1 MLPLLAS
8 AAAGK
13 VKKPQKIDPK
23 KFAGQMEETKTEAKG
38 GALVP
43 QPKLSIIK
51 VVDVK
56 VPSQRKGTKGPFET
70 LRDRTHDLWKALRRE
85 SKAKKKRATKQKVIK
100 EKERRNFL
108 ESLRESGVG
117 KFAAGVTNK
126 LTSPVAGIF
135 ETIIKALALIFT
147 GWLMNYLPQ
156 ILGVIKGF
164 VNVVKTI
171 VNLAK
176 PIVLGLL
183 AVGTWITDKG
193 VKLIALLAGVS
204 PDEALNNSII
214 KNLTE
219 IQKRIPLIEAA
230 FAGFLIFQGLTGIR
244 SLGKG
249 WPKRRTANARRLS
262 KLNQGGSRF
271 NASRKLSKTRSTSK
285 AVRKRFAQRFGGK
298 ASKARFGGQI
308 TGKNVFGPQKALQ
321 SKVFGRGGSRVFTRA
336 TTKLLGKGAGKI
348 AMRMTK
354 LVSRYGKVPII
365 GPLIVGI
372 SQVLAGEPLGKAL
385 FMALGTGL
393 GELLGGALAA
403 ALGVGTA
410 GFGAVL
416 APGML
421 IAGGMIGTF
430 VGELLYEG
438 FLGKGWGAAAEKLK
452 KKIVGI
458 FTGTGEMLK
467 SLWNWLRGGGLI
479 ELAKNVGGG
488 IMSVFSMIGNA
499 LKAVG
504 NGAQIAGKWLAD
516 GTGRFMSG
524 YMEKHSFKL
533 PDWALNWTIKKIPF
547 IPDWLKNWDGRIL
560 NPLQLMNPFAMWPL
574 LFESFFPQKA
584 AAMAERKAAVESGD
598 APKKNALGI
607 VMSDEH
613 QSAEYLK
620 KRDSGQLPA
629 SNNAGAISESASY
642 DQPGGGDGGGATIMP
657 VNIQQMQGGG
667 GGGVPSRGGGPIRV
681 NKYEL
686 TNDLKKSLILAR
698 LYRD

>member
-1 MLPLLAS
+1 MLNLLAS

-13 VKKPQKIDPK
+13 VKKPQKVDPK
-23 KFAGQMEETKTEAKG
+23 KFAGQMEETKGQTQSKG

-43 QPKLSIIK
+43 QPKLSIVK

-56 VPSQRKGTKGPFET
+56 VPSQSKDTKGPFES
-70 LRDRTHDLWKALRRE
+70 LREKTHKIWKALRRE

-183 AVGTWITDKG
+183 AVGTWIADKG

-230 FAGFLIFQGLTGIR
+230 FAGFLIFQGLSGIR

-262 KLNQGGSRF
+262 KVGQGGSKF
-271 NASRKLSKTRSTSK
+271 NASRRLSKTRLTSK
-285 AVRKRFAQRFGGK
+285 AARIKYAQRFGEK
-298 ASKARFGGQI
+298 AAKARFGGNVAGRVSGSSI
-308 TGKNVFGPQKALQ
+308 T
-321 SKVFGRGGSRVFTRA
+321 GRGGSRVLTRA
-336 TTKLLGKGAGKI
+336 TTRFAGRGAGKL

-354 LVSRYGKVPII
+354 LVGRFGKVPII
-365 GPLIVGI
+365 GPIIVGV
-372 SQVLAGEPLGKAL
+372 SQILAGEPLGKAL

-499 LKAVG
+499 IKAVG
-504 NGAQIAGKWLAD
+504 NGAQIAGKWLAE

-547 IPDWLKNWDGRIL
+547 IPDWLKNWDGTIP
-560 NPLQLMNPFAMWPL
+560 NPLQLMNPIAMWPL

-598 APKKNALGI
+598 APKKNALGV

-681 NKYEL
+681 NNYEL
-686 TNDLKKSLILAR
+686 TNDFKKSLILAR

>member
-43 QPKLSIIK
+43 KPKLSIIK

-70 LRDRTHDLWKALRRE
+70 LRDRTHDLWKSLRRE

-230 FAGFLIFQGLTGIR
+230 FAGFLVFQGLTGIR

-249 WPKRRTANARRLS
+249 WPKRRAANARRLS
-262 KLNQGGSRF
+262 KINQGGSRF
-271 NASRKLSKTRSTSK
+271 NSVRRRLRTSSASQK
-285 AVRKRFAQRFGGK
+285 VRNRFARRFGGS
-298 ASKARFGGQI
+298 ASARRFGGQVAGRTVSRGSKI
-308 TGKNVFGPQKALQ
+308 MTGLRMGT
-321 SKVFGRGGSRVFTRA
+321 SRVA
-336 TTKLLGKGAGKI
+336 NIVG
-348 AMRMTK
+348 
-354 LVSRYGKVPII
+354 RYGKIPII
-365 GPLIVGI
+365 GPLIVGV
-372 SQVLAGEPLGKAL
+372 SQLLAGEPLGKAL

-547 IPDWLKNWDGRIL
+547 IPDWLKNWDGTIP
-560 NPLQLMNPFAMWPL
+560 NPLQLMNPIAMWPL

-598 APKKNALGI
+598 APKKNALGV

-642 DQPGGGDGGGATIMP
+642 DQPGGGDGGGGATIMP

-681 NKYEL
+681 NNYEL
-686 TNDLKKSLILAR
+686 TNDFKKSLILAR

>member
-117 KFAAGVTNK
+117 KFASGVTNK

-230 FAGFLIFQGLTGIR
+230 FAGFLVFQGLTGIR
-244 SLGKG
+244 NLGKG

-262 KLNQGGSRF
+262 KLNQGGSKF
-271 NASRKLSKTRSTSK
+271 NASRKLSKTRLTSK
-285 AVRKRFAQRFGGK
+285 AARTRYAKRFGGA
-298 ASKARFGGQI
+298 ASKARFGG
-308 TGKNVFGPQKALQ
+308 NVAGRV
-321 SKVFGRGGSRVFTRA
+321 SGSSIMGRGGGRVFTRA
-336 TTKLLGKGAGKI
+336 TTRIAGRGAGKI

-354 LVSRYGKVPII
+354 LVGRFGKVPII
-365 GPLIVGI
+365 GPIIVGV
-372 SQVLAGEPLGKAL
+372 SQVLAGEPLGK
-385 FMALGTGL
+385 
-393 GELLGGALAA
+393 
-403 ALGVGTA
+403 
-410 GFGAVL
+410 
-416 APGML
+416 
-421 IAGGMIGTF
+421 
-430 VGELLYEG
+430 
-438 FLGKGWGAAAEKLK
+438 
-452 KKIVGI
+452 
-458 FTGTGEMLK
+458 
-467 SLWNWLRGGGLI
+467 
-479 ELAKNVGGG
+479 
-488 IMSVFSMIGNA
+488 
-499 LKAVG
+499 
-504 NGAQIAGKWLAD
+504 
-516 GTGRFMSG
+516 
-524 YMEKHSFKL
+524 
-533 PDWALNWTIKKIPF
+533 
-547 IPDWLKNWDGRIL
+547 
-560 NPLQLMNPFAMWPL
+560 
-574 LFESFFPQKA
+574 
-584 AAMAERKAAVESGD
+584 
-598 APKKNALGI
+598 
-607 VMSDEH
+607 
-613 QSAEYLK
+613 
-620 KRDSGQLPA
+620 
-629 SNNAGAISESASY
+629 
-642 DQPGGGDGGGATIMP
+642 
-657 VNIQQMQGGG
+657 
-667 GGGVPSRGGGPIRV
+667 
-681 NKYEL
+681 
-686 TNDLKKSLILAR
+686 
-698 LYRD
+698 

>member
-23 KFAGQMEETKTEAKG
+23 KFAGQMEETKGQTQSKG

-117 KFAAGVTNK
+117 KFAAGVANK

-135 ETIIKALALIFT
+135 ETIIKTIGLLIA

-164 VNVVKTI
+164 INVVKTI

-230 FAGFLIFQGLTGIR
+230 FAAFLVFQGLAGIR
-244 SLGKG
+244 NLGRG
-249 WPKRRTANARRLS
+249 WPNRRTANARRLS
-262 KLNQGGSRF
+262 KVGQGGSKF
-271 NASRKLSKTRSTSK
+271 NASRRLSKTRLTSK
-285 AVRKRFAQRFGGK
+285 AARIKYAQRFGEK
-298 ASKARFGGQI
+298 AAKARFGGNVAGRVSGSSI
-308 TGKNVFGPQKALQ
+308 T
-321 SKVFGRGGSRVFTRA
+321 GRGGSRVFTRA
-336 TTKLLGKGAGKI
+336 TTRFAGRGAGRL
-348 AMRMTK
+348 AMRMTN
-354 LVSRYGKVPII
+354 LVGRFGKVPII
-365 GPLIVGI
+365 GPIIVGV
-372 SQVLAGEPLGKAL
+372 SQILAGEPLGKAL
-385 FMALGTGL
+385 FMSVGTALGEVL
-393 GELLGGALAA
+393 AGALAT
-403 ALGVGTA
+403 ALGIGTA

-416 APGML
+416 APSML
-421 IAGGMIGTF
+421 IAGGLIGTF
-430 VGELLYEG
+430 IGELLYDG
-438 FLGKGWGAAAEKLK
+438 FLGKGWGAAA
-452 KKIVGI
+452 KKIKDRIVAA
-458 FTGTGEMLK
+458 FFGTGDLLK
-467 SLWNWLRGGGLI
+467 RFWNWIMDGGAI
-479 ELAKNVGGG
+479 ELGKNVGKGLIYFLNPAGFWWDMAKKMGG
-488 IMSVFSMIGNA
+488 AIQ
-499 LKAVG
+499 AVT
-504 NGAQIAGKWLAD
+504 KWLTGAL
-516 GTGRFMSG
+516 GRFWNLFMD
-524 YMEKHSFKL
+524 KHSVEVPGYLRWLTFGV
-533 PDWALNWTIKKIPF
+533 DRIPN
-547 IPDWLKNWDGRIL
+547 L
-560 NPLQLMNPFAMWPL
+560 LQWMNPFVTGPL
-574 LFESFFPQKA
+574 MKDAFFPPSQAELARRERVA
-584 AAMAERKAAVESGD
+584 AGD
-598 APKKNALGI
+598 EPKKNALGI
-607 VMSDEH
+607 VMADEH
-613 QSAEYLK
+613 QSEEYLK

-629 SNNAGAISESASY
+629 SNDAGAISESASY
-642 DQPGGGDGGGATIMP
+642 DQPGGGDGGGGATIMP

-686 TNDLKKSLILAR
+686 TNDFKKSLILAR